1 MGNREKLLE
10 AATAMF
16 GQVGYQAAS
25 VDDIL
30 EASSVSPSNFY
41 YHFRSKE
48 ELALEVLEGYFDKSR
63 QRIAPLFMNKK
74 LSDSAKLEQ
83 LHQTFVKKMT
93 ENGCC
98 GGCPLGNLAQELS
111 DTHPD
116 FRRRLADFFE
126 ECMEGIA
133 AVVRHGVRSGEFRRD
148 VDPEAA
154 AYLLLGAIEGLVL
167 LSKNMKTTAPLEKG
181 FRLALNLMKI

>member
-10 AATAMF
+10 TAATVF
-16 GQVGYQAAS
+16 GRVGYQAAS

-30 EASSVSPSNFY
+30 EAARVAPSNFY

-48 ELALEVLEGYFDKSR
+48 ELALEVLEGYFDASR
-63 QRIAPLFMNKK
+63 QTIAPLFMNRR
-74 LSDSAKLEQ
+74 LSATAKLQQ
-83 LHQTFVKKMT
+83 LHRFYVRKMA

-111 DTHPD
+111 DTHPG
-116 FRRRLADFFE
+116 FRRRLADYFE

-133 AVVRHGVRSGEFRRD
+133 AVVRQGIQSREFRRD
-148 VDPEAA
+148 LNPEAA
-154 AYLLLGAIEGLVL
+154 AFLLFGSIEGLIL
-167 LSKNMKTTAPLEKG
+167 LSKSLKKTAPLDKG
-181 FRLALNLMKI
+181 FRQALELLKT